1 MSINVRVVTPITTK
15 GFRRTEDLNA
25 IGENIFTVSH
35 SEIDIGPGSIECEYD
50 EAMSLPGTILKIIDR
65 KSKNTTFPFF
75 KNK

>member
-35 SEIDIGPGSIECEYD
+35 SEIDIGPGSIECE
-50 EAMSLPGTILKIIDR
+50 
-65 KSKNTTFPFF
+65 
-75 KNK
+75 